1 MISTKPEARYF
12 DGEQIKP
19 HTVRLLQEPQLL
31 IGKNAFNER
40 MFRWRLED
48 IYIKDAPIAGHDITL
63 CNKLYPDA
71 RLLLNE
77 EAWEIINPLIDVQ
90 NRRAKHQ
97 VGLKSNHILYWVS
110 GAVAV
115 MVGMYILIPI
125 LAGPIAN
132 LISKEM
138 ENQLGDYAIEQLAGK
153 APICSNASG
162 ISALQ
167 KIENRIR
174 RYNPTV
180 PDIYV
185 KVIESDIVNAFAAPG
200 NNVVFFSG
208 FIEEAENPEEV
219 AGVLA
224 HEMGHVLKRHALEGM
239 IRDLGLIFLFETM
252 LGGTGEFAAVLLTL
266 DFGRED
272 ENEADAIA
280 LELMKNADINPQ
292 GMANFFIRASGEEE
306 MNEDV
311 KELFSYLSTHPLSEE
326 RVENIISAPNN
337 KNFRPVLSEEEWQ
350 ALKNICDKQ

>member
-1 MISTKPEARYF
+1 MISTKPQARYF

-19 HTVRLLQEPQLL
+19 HAVRLLQEPQLL
-31 IGKNAFNER
+31 IGKNADDER
-40 MFRWRLED
+40 IFRWRTED

-63 CNKLYPDA
+63 CNQLYPDA

-77 EAWEIINPLIDVQ
+77 EAWKIIKPLIDLK

-97 VGLKSNHILYWVS
+97 VGLKNKYIFYWLG
-110 GAVAV
+110 GAIAA

-125 LAGPIAN
+125 LAGPIAS
-132 LISKEM
+132 IIPKEM

-153 APICSNASG
+153 APICESASG
-162 ISALQ
+162 IEALQ
-167 KIENRIR
+167 KMKDRIR

-185 KVIESDIVNAFAAPG
+185 KVIENDIANAFAAPG

-208 FIEEAENPEEV
+208 FIDEAQSPEEV

-224 HEMGHVLKRHALEGM
+224 HEVGHVLKRHALEG
-239 IRDLGLIFLFETM
+239 IVRDLGLIFLFETM
-252 LGGTGEFAAVLLTL
+252 LGGTGEFAAILITL
-266 DFGRED
+266 DYSRAD

-292 GMANFFIRASGEEE
+292 GMADFFIRVSEEEE
-306 MNEDV
+306 MDEGV
-311 KELFSYLSTHPLSEE
+311 KEVLSYLSTHPLSEE
-326 RVENIISAPNN
+326 RVQKIMGTPQT
-337 KNFRPVLSEEEWQ
+337 KNFRPVLNEEEWQ
-350 ALKNICDKQ
+350 ALKNICDTE